1 MKNSRLKILLLFGFL
16 FINIY
21 FIPFL
26 EANTN
31 FTNGLELGTQVY
43 EVKHYDEIAWKNTVN
58 FSISPRYWLGGEAN
72 IVGAKS
78 KVTVVGWSSRD
89 FITSEIFAKFI
100 YSSETLSLLPIV
112 SDYGYDEAYIDEYY
126 THSYFVW
133 EYRFQYYS
141 FTTREF
147 DIYGENH
154 PLNVSMFMKNPQDLK
169 QMLDDYNDYAS
180 KINNDQTLQ
189 SLNISF
195 PTLSGDDI
203 VWRFIIGRFAIAHP
217 INDYLTTLER
227 VLDYKNVTIE
237 DNTLIFQKRGE
248 QNYIIEVAYNPQGLI
263 ETFIV
268 KNSEGYIIY
277 KITSFYP
284 KTVFY
289 IVLGV
294 IGLSILGIIIISI
307 GWKIRFKRKSEQYL

>member
-1 MKNSRLKILLLFGFL
+1 YL
-16 FINIY
+16 
-21 FIPFL
+21 IPFL
-26 EANTN
+26 KANSN

-43 EVKHYDEIAWKNTVN
+43 EVKHYDEITWKNTVN
-58 FSISPRYWLGGEAN
+58 FSISPSYWLGGEAN

-78 KVTVVGWSSRD
+78 KLTVVRWRTRD
-89 FITSEIFAKFI
+89 FITSEIFSKFI
-100 YSSETLSLLPIV
+100 YSNEILSLLPIV
-112 SDYGYDEAYIDEYY
+112 SNYGYGKAYIDEYY

-133 EYRFQYYS
+133 EYTFQYYS

-147 DIYGENH
+147 DIYRDFQVNI
-154 PLNVSMFMKNPQDLK
+154 SMIMKNPQDLK

-180 KINNDQTLQ
+180 KINNNKTLQ

-195 PTLSGDDI
+195 STLSGDDFI
-203 VWRFIIGRFAIAHP
+203 WHFIIGRFAIAHP

-237 DNTLIFQKRGE
+237 DNTIIFQKHGE
-248 QNYIIEVAYNPQGLI
+248 KNYIIEVAYNPQGLI

-268 KNSEGYIIY
+268 KNLEGYIIY

-289 IVLGV
+289 I
-294 IGLSILGIIIISI
+294 ILGIISLCVLGIVTISI
-307 GWKIRFKRKSEQYL
+307 YWKIRLKRKIE

>member
-1 MKNSRLKILLLFGFL
+1 
-16 FINIY
+16 
-21 FIPFL
+21 
-26 EANTN
+26 
-31 FTNGLELGTQVY
+31 
-43 EVKHYDEIAWKNTVN
+43 VN
-58 FSISPRYWLGGEAN
+58 FSISPSYWLGGEAN

-78 KVTVVGWSSRD
+78 KLTVVGWRTSD
-89 FITSEIFAKFI
+89 FITSEMFDKFI
-100 YSSETLSLLPIV
+100 YSNETLSLLPIV
-112 SDYGYDEAYIDEYY
+112 SNYGYDEAYIDEYY

-133 EYRFQYYS
+133 EYTFQYYS

-147 DIYGENH
+147 DIYRDFQVNI
-154 PLNVSMFMKNPQDLK
+154 SMIMKNPQDLK

-180 KINNDQTLQ
+180 KINNNKTLQ

-195 PTLSGDDI
+195 STLSGDDFI
-203 VWRFIIGRFAIAHP
+203 WHFIIGRFAIAHP

-237 DNTLIFQKRGE
+237 DNTIIFQKHGE
-248 QNYIIEVAYNPQGLI
+248 KNYIIEVAYNPQGLI

-268 KNSEGYIIY
+268 KNLEGYIIY

-289 IVLGV
+289 I
-294 IGLSILGIIIISI
+294 ILGIISLCVLGIVTISI
-307 GWKIRFKRKSEQYL
+307 YWKIRLKRKIE

>member
-21 FIPFL
+21 LITL
-26 EANTN
+26 LKANSN
-31 FTNGLELGTQVY
+31 FSNGLELGTQVY
-43 EVKHYDEIAWKNTVN
+43 EVKHYDEITWKNTVN
-58 FSISPRYWLGGEAN
+58 FSINPSYWLGREAN

-78 KVTVVGWSSRD
+78 KLTVVGWSSRD

-100 YSSETLSLLPIV
+100 YSNETLSLLPIV
-112 SDYGYDEAYIDEYY
+112 SNYGYDEAYIDEYY
-126 THSYFVW
+126 KHSYFVW
-133 EYRFQYYS
+133 EYRFHYYS

-147 DIYGENH
+147 DIHTEFQENI
-154 PLNVSMFMKNPQDLK
+154 SMIMKNPQDFK
-169 QMLDDYNDYAS
+169 QILDDYNDYAS
-180 KINNDQTLQ
+180 KINNDITLQ

-195 PTLSGDDI
+195 PTLSGDDF
-203 VWRFIIGRFAIAHP
+203 VWHFIIGRFAIAHP
-217 INDYLTTLER
+217 INDYLATLER

-237 DNTLIFQKRGE
+237 DNTLIFQKHGE
-248 QNYIIEVAYNPQGLI
+248 NNYIIEVAYNPQGLI

-268 KNSEGYIIY
+268 KNSEGYILY

-289 IVLGV
+289 I
-294 IGLSILGIIIISI
+294 ILGIIAISI
-307 GWKIRFKRKSEQYL
+307 SGIIILFFYKKTHKKSLD

>member
-100 YSSETLSLLPIV
+100 YSNETLSLLPIV
-112 SDYGYDEAYIDEYY
+112 SNYGYDEAYIDENYK
-126 THSYFVW
+126 HSYFVW
-133 EYRFQYYS
+133 EYTFHYYS

-147 DIYGENH
+147 DIHWYFQ
-154 PLNVSMFMKNPQDLK
+154 PLNVSMIMKNPQDFK
-169 QMLDDYNDYAS
+169 QILDDYNDYAS
-180 KINNDQTLQ
+180 KINNDTTLQ

-203 VWRFIIGRFAIAHP
+203 LWQFVLRRYTIAKP
-217 INDYLTTLER
+217 ITNYLIALKSA
-227 VLDYKNVTIE
+227 LNCKNVSIKG
-237 DNTLIFQKRGE
+237 NTLIFQKRGE
-248 QNYIIEVAYNPQGLI
+248 KNYIIEVAYNPQGLI

-268 KNSEGYIIY
+268 KNSEGYILY

-289 IVLGV
+289 I
-294 IGLSILGIIIISI
+294 ILGIIAINIAGI
-307 GWKIRFKRKSEQYL
+307 VILFYYKKTHKKSLD